1 MAANDHVVVTGADD
15 ENGAAKKYTMS
26 TCVDDMS
33 AYQKVRYNPLSLSL
47 SVSAFAH
54 TCICVPVCVCV

>member
-1 MAANDHVVVTGADD
+1 MAANDHVVVTGAND

-33 AYQKVRYNPLSLSL
+33 AYQKVIC
-47 SVSAFAH
+47 VCTC
-54 TCICVPVCVCV
+54 TCICVPMCVFK